1 MTLLPSEEI
10 IKFSFN
16 LPPEAFDSMK
26 IDMRLFGSRTRR
38 ALKTD
43 LRSRLDE
50 KRKNQQVE
58 IVLKMLLEGLNE
70 YKSAIYSNF
79 NEYKSDSGHF
89 NAEKNITAF
98 WHLMNSFL
106 LDLVE
111 RPEDIDSVILE
122 KPVQDILSPYFEEIG
137 YLTEFY
143 IHSLFS
149 SWFPYFTVT
158 VAKLLS
164 RQKINETLFG
174 YPLNYTIEH
183 INSLKP
189 SIIFG
194 VSSFFDPKNT
204 KIRIDHSMAD
214 VSVDVSFSSL
224 MNQEKEFVETV
235 TQKPYNETVFEFI
248 TFHEKVHYLFHLV
261 KHEHYPEQYND
272 PSSSFN
278 YLVLSEVWARLVTL
292 FLSNGAL
299 IYDLSCL
306 RELKED
312 RDPVYYGTYIF
323 LKRYT
328 SIYEIYNKIYLPLNS
343 LIFECRTLALES
355 IEKTANWMNNYFHHE
370 NEKKWNDIIK
380 LMKQEYNIGESAY
393 PSLDKEYRP
402 KLRMMN

>member
-16 LPPEAFDSMK
+16 LPPQAFDSMK
-26 IDMRLFGSRTRR
+26 TDMRLFGSRTRR

-50 KRKNQQVE
+50 KRKNHQVE
-58 IVLKMLLEGLNE
+58 IVLNRLLEGLNE
-70 YKSAIYSNF
+70 YKSMIYTNF
-79 NEYKSDSGHF
+79 NEYRSASGQF
-89 NAEKNITAF
+89 NTEKNITAF

-111 RPEDIDSVILE
+111 RPEDVDSVILE
-122 KPVQDILSPYFEEIG
+122 KPVQEILSPYFEEIG
-137 YLTEFY
+137 YLAEFY

-149 SWFPYFTVT
+149 NWFPYFTIT
-158 VAKLLS
+158 VAKLLT
-164 RQKINETLFG
+164 RQKISESLFG
-174 YPLNYTIEH
+174 YQLDYTLEH
-183 INSLKP
+183 IHSLKP

-194 VSSFFDPKNT
+194 VSSFFDPRNT
-204 KIRIDHSMAD
+204 KIRIDHSMTD
-214 VSVDVSFSSL
+214 VNVDVSFSSL
-224 MNQEKEFVETV
+224 MCEEQEYVEKA
-235 TQKPYNETVFEFI
+235 TQKPYSETVLELI

-261 KHEHYPEQYND
+261 KQEHYPEQYND

-299 IYDLSCL
+299 IYDLNCL
-306 RELKED
+306 RDLKEAG
-312 RDPVYYGTYIF
+312 DPVYNGTYIF

-328 SIYEIYNKIYLPLNS
+328 SIFEIYNKLHLPLDH
-343 LIFECRTLALES
+343 LILECRILALKS
-355 IEKTANWMNNYFHHE
+355 IQRTANWMNNYFHHE

-380 LMKQEYNIGESAY
+380 LMKLEYNTGESGY
-393 PSLDKEYRP
+393 PSFDKQYRP